1 MQVPAPPPANSSSSP
16 APPPASA
23 ATVELTAAPPLTPAP
38 AIAAPPVTALPE
50 IQTPPVHPIQT
61 IAAAGRSSHG
71 IAGALW
77 LGLLLVL
84 GFVLASM
91 VALGEAGEP
100 VLERRGSVLRALER
114 RAHDDA

>member
-1 MQVPAPPPANSSSSP
+1 M
-16 APPPASA
+16 
-23 ATVELTAAPPLTPAP
+23 
-38 AIAAPPVTALPE
+38 
-50 IQTPPVHPIQT
+50 HPIET
-61 IAAAGRSSHG
+61 IAAAGRSRHG

-77 LGLLLVL
+77 LALLLVL

-114 RAHDDA
+114 RAQEGSST